1 MFTVTSYIYIEA
13 GERNKNDNNDSDR
26 NDDYVCDSDVEND
39 DDDNDRSNDD
49 DNSSTDEGGS
59 ICFLRKTTPKV
70 SRNKITI
77 PSSPLLVGFLNRPTK
92 HLNGVIYQQS
102 EGLQVLINF

>member
-13 GERNKNDNNDSDR
+13 GERNKNDNNDSD
-26 NDDYVCDSDVEND
+26 DDDDDDD
-39 DDDNDRSNDD
+39 DDDNDRSN
-49 DNSSTDEGGS
+49 DEGGS

-77 PSSPLLVGFLNRPTK
+77 PSSPLLAF
-92 HLNGVIYQQS
+92 
-102 EGLQVLINF
+102 

>member
-26 NDDYVCDSDVEND
+26 DDDYVCDSDVEND
-39 DDDNDRSNDD
+39 DDDDDDNDRSN
-49 DNSSTDEGGS
+49 DEGGS

-92 HLNGVIYQQS
+92 HLNAVIYQQN
-102 EGLQVLINF
+102 EGLQLLINF

>member
-13 GERNKNDNNDSDR
+13 GERNKNDNNDSDH
-26 NDDYVCDSDVEND
+26 DDDVCDSDVDN
-39 DDDNDRSNDD
+39 DDDNDD
-49 DNSSTDEGGS
+49 DNDEGGS

-77 PSSPLLVGFLNRPTK
+77 PSSPLLAF
-92 HLNGVIYQQS
+92 
-102 EGLQVLINF
+102 

>member
-13 GERNKNDNNDSDR
+13 GERNKNDNNDSD
-26 NDDYVCDSDVEND
+26 DDDDVCDSDV
-39 DDDNDRSNDD
+39 DNYDNDD
-49 DNSSTDEGGS
+49 DNNDEGGS

-92 HLNGVIYQQS
+92 HLNAVIYQQN
-102 EGLQVLINF
+102 EGLQLLINF

>member
-13 GERNKNDNNDSDR
+13 GERNKNDNNDSD
-26 NDDYVCDSDVEND
+26 DDDDVCDSDV
-39 DDDNDRSNDD
+39 DNYDNDD
-49 DNSSTDEGGS
+49 DNNDEGGS

-92 HLNGVIYQQS
+92 HLNAVIYQQN
-102 EGLQVLINF
+102 EG